1 MSFTTSTGHFDQL
14 ILGVPFSLHGFP
26 APFRRRFPA
35 LPCGVIA
42 GYPMQTVMRFS
53 RCGAGFGN
61 KKSPH
66 NNLNLTIPSGMAL
79 VRVRYVAIRKL
90 KTCSGSFG
98 SRAGTLSKYVILN
111 CWNRLPQKSSHVN
124 VNLSGQG
131 PSILL
136 RKTVLSLKSP
146 TGAFIAP
153 LRCANASLPRGR
165 RNRLISQPKKNRK
178 FPPVGNSLLYIS
190 LLSVALIASFTSSA
204 ILNDL
209 FAICNSRL
217 LPTNQIVNY
226 AGRVRPIQGRT
237 LFLFCI

>member
-1 MSFTTSTGHFDQL
+1 MLPKRAAIQHYWPASSSAHIAGRRCRPFCINVL
-14 ILGVPFSLHGFP
+14 PFSLHGFP

-42 GYPMQTVMRFS
+42 VYPMQTVMRFS

-79 VRVRYVAIRKL
+79 VRVCYVAIRKL

-111 CWNRLPQKSSHVN
+111 CWNRLPQKLSRVN
-124 VNLSGQG
+124 VNLSGRG

-153 LRCANASLPRGR
+153 LHCANA
-165 RNRLISQPKKNRK
+165 N
-178 FPPVGNSLLYIS
+178 F
-190 LLSVALIASFTSSA
+190 
-204 ILNDL
+204 
-209 FAICNSRL
+209 
-217 LPTNQIVNY
+217 
-226 AGRVRPIQGRT
+226 
-237 LFLFCI
+237 

>member
-14 ILGVPFSLHGFP
+14 MLGAPFSLHGFP

-42 GYPMQTVMRFS
+42 GYPMQTIMRFS

-79 VRVRYVAIRKL
+79 VRVRYVAIRKS

-111 CWNRLPQKSSHVN
+111 CWNRLPQKSSRVN
-124 VNLSGQG
+124 VNLSGRG

-153 LRCANASLPRGR
+153 LRFANA
-165 RNRLISQPKKNRK
+165 N
-178 FPPVGNSLLYIS
+178 F
-190 LLSVALIASFTSSA
+190 
-204 ILNDL
+204 
-209 FAICNSRL
+209 
-217 LPTNQIVNY
+217 
-226 AGRVRPIQGRT
+226 
-237 LFLFCI
+237 

>member
-1 MSFTTSTGHFDQL
+1 M
-14 ILGVPFSLHGFP
+14 PFSLHGFP
-26 APFRRRFPA
+26 TPSRRRFPA
-35 LPCGVIA
+35 LLLRVIT

-79 VRVRYVAIRKL
+79 VRVRYVAIRKS
-90 KTCSGSFG
+90 KTCSDSFE

-124 VNLSGQG
+124 VNLSGRG

-146 TGAFIAP
+146 TGAFIAA
-153 LRCANASLPRGR
+153 LRFANA
-165 RNRLISQPKKNRK
+165 N
-178 FPPVGNSLLYIS
+178 F
-190 LLSVALIASFTSSA
+190 
-204 ILNDL
+204 
-209 FAICNSRL
+209 
-217 LPTNQIVNY
+217 
-226 AGRVRPIQGRT
+226 
-237 LFLFCI
+237 

>member
-14 ILGVPFSLHGFP
+14 ILGAPFSLHGFP
-26 APFRRRFPA
+26 APSRRRFPA
-35 LPCGVIA
+35 LPYGVIA
-42 GYPMQTVMRFS
+42 VYPMQTVFQFS

-79 VRVRYVAIRKL
+79 VRVCYVAIRKL

-111 CWNRLPQKSSHVN
+111 CWNRLPQKLSRVN
-124 VNLSGQG
+124 VNLSGRG

-153 LRCANASLPRGR
+153 LHCANA
-165 RNRLISQPKKNRK
+165 N
-178 FPPVGNSLLYIS
+178 F
-190 LLSVALIASFTSSA
+190 
-204 ILNDL
+204 
-209 FAICNSRL
+209 
-217 LPTNQIVNY
+217 
-226 AGRVRPIQGRT
+226 
-237 LFLFCI
+237 

>member
-1 MSFTTSTGHFDQL
+1 MLPKRAAIQHYWPASSSAHIAGRRCRPFCINVL
-14 ILGVPFSLHGFP
+14 PFSLHGFP

-42 GYPMQTVMRFS
+42 VYPMQTVMRFS

-79 VRVRYVAIRKL
+79 VRVCYVAIRKL

-124 VNLSGQG
+124 VNLSGRG

-153 LRCANASLPRGR
+153 LRCANA
-165 RNRLISQPKKNRK
+165 N
-178 FPPVGNSLLYIS
+178 F
-190 LLSVALIASFTSSA
+190 
-204 ILNDL
+204 
-209 FAICNSRL
+209 
-217 LPTNQIVNY
+217 
-226 AGRVRPIQGRT
+226 
-237 LFLFCI
+237 

>member
-1 MSFTTSTGHFDQL
+1 MLPKRAAIQHYWPASSSAHIAGRRCRPFCINVL
-14 ILGVPFSLHGFP
+14 PFSLHGFP

-42 GYPMQTVMRFS
+42 VYPMQTVMRLS

-66 NNLNLTIPSGMAL
+66 TNLNLPIPSGMAL
-79 VRVRYVAIRKL
+79 VRIRYVAIRKL

-111 CWNRLPQKSSHVN
+111 CWDRLPQKSSRVN
-124 VNLSGQG
+124 VNLSGRG

-153 LRCANASLPRGR
+153 LRCANA
-165 RNRLISQPKKNRK
+165 N
-178 FPPVGNSLLYIS
+178 F
-190 LLSVALIASFTSSA
+190 
-204 ILNDL
+204 
-209 FAICNSRL
+209 
-217 LPTNQIVNY
+217 
-226 AGRVRPIQGRT
+226 
-237 LFLFCI
+237 

>member
-1 MSFTTSTGHFDQL
+1 MEMTLLSLALQKNNVVNLTTLFSGNWEINVL
-14 ILGVPFSLHGFP
+14 PFSLHGFP

-42 GYPMQTVMRFS
+42 VYPMQTVMRFS

-66 NNLNLTIPSGMAL
+66 NNLNLTILSGMAL
-79 VRVRYVAIRKL
+79 VRVCYVAIRKL

-111 CWNRLPQKSSHVN
+111 CWDRLPQKSSRVN
-124 VNLSGQG
+124 VNLSGRG

-153 LRCANASLPRGR
+153 LHCANA
-165 RNRLISQPKKNRK
+165 N
-178 FPPVGNSLLYIS
+178 F
-190 LLSVALIASFTSSA
+190 
-204 ILNDL
+204 
-209 FAICNSRL
+209 
-217 LPTNQIVNY
+217 
-226 AGRVRPIQGRT
+226 
-237 LFLFCI
+237 